1 MPAEVVIGGTTLR
14 LGRRSDVAVAL
25 RVAAHVQRRIAEDNW
40 RPYRSKQDAIQ
51 AWSRLGGIRFQ
62 VMQALGLLK
71 ES

>member
-1 MPAEVVIGGTTLR
+1 MPAEVVIWGTTLR
-14 LGRRSDVAVAL
+14 LTRRSDVAVAL

-40 RPYRSKQDAIQ
+40 RPYRSKQDAVQ

>member
-14 LGRRSDVAVAL
+14 LARRSDVAVAL
-25 RVAAHVQRRIAEDNW
+25 RVAAHVKRRIAEDNW
-40 RPYRSKQDAIQ
+40 RPYRNKQDAVQ

>member
-1 MPAEVVIGGTTLR
+1 MPADVVIEGTTLR
-14 LGRRSDVAVAL
+14 LARRSDVAVAL

-40 RPYRSKQDAIQ
+40 RPYRSKQDAVQ

>member
-14 LGRRSDVAVAL
+14 LARRSDVAVAL

-40 RPYRSKQDAIQ
+40 RPYRSKQDTVQ

>member
-14 LGRRSDVAVAL
+14 LARRSDVAVAL
-25 RVAAHVQRRIAEDNW
+25 RVAAHIQRRIAEDNW
-40 RPYRSKQDAIQ
+40 RPYRSKQDAVQ

-62 VMQALGLLK
+62 VMQALGLLE

>member
-14 LGRRSDVAVAL
+14 LARRSDVAVAL

-40 RPYRSKQDAIQ
+40 RPYRSKQDAVQ

>member
-14 LGRRSDVAVAL
+14 VARRSDVAVAL

-40 RPYRSKQDAIQ
+40 RPYRSKQDAVQ